1 MGWVIGLLAFALFVF
16 SVLAVAMVR
25 GGAGPLQ
32 EGVRNTTHEEFAD
45 AVHAIKVSRMAEAM
59 KADREAALN
68 KHGGGA

>member
-1 MGWVIGLLAFALFVF
+1 MGWVIGLLAFVLFVF

-25 GGAGPLQ
+25 GGAGPSQ
-32 EGVRNTTHEEFAD
+32 EGVRNTMHEEFAD

-68 KHGGGA
+68 KHRSGA